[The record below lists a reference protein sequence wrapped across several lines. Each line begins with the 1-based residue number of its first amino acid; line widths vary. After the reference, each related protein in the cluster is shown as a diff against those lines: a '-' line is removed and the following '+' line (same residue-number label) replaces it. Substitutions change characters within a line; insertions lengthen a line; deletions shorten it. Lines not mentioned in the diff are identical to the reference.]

1 MKKISFIVLLLFFG
15 GQLNAQSNWKNFWKQ
30 SGPIKTWVLLHPF
43 KAKKA
48 LKISNKVKVL
58 SDSIAKTELLDKDKS
73 GGQVDAFR
81 HAYWMASLHQEIGK
95 CAAKSL
101 GKAYERDNYKTFK
114 KNRLE
119 DGIIPDKASKEM
131 DLFNNKVGL
140 RFTKKKKFHPKN
152 GLIFKIVNAIHKGD
166 LKVIK
171 KDKNG
176 SFLTCS
182 GEVIN
187 PQELHHRWKNN
198 KCIISSKK

>member
-1 MKKISFIVLLLFFG
+1 MGTIGSF
-15 GQLNAQSNWKNFWKQ
+15 
-30 SGPIKTWVLLHPF
+30 KTWVLLHPF

-48 LKISNKVKVL
+48 LKISNKAKVL

-95 CAAKSL
+95 FAAKSL
-101 GKAYERDNYKTFK
+101 GKAYERDNYKIFK

-140 RFTKKKKFHPKN
+140 RFTKKKEIP
-152 GLIFKIVNAIHKGD
+152 
-166 LKVIK
+166 
-171 KDKNG
+171 
-176 SFLTCS
+176 S
-182 GEVIN
+182 
-187 PQELHHRWKNN
+187 
-198 KCIISSKK
+198 